1 MRVTN
6 RTRWWQYGL
15 HALGVL
21 LCCYFTVGQTAT
33 AGEALLPQQPDDELR
48 RVLIDAVSASDSFVD
63 RFDAE
68 VWLMDMSRRLQKK
81 IPDPAERLKIL
92 RMIHY
97 EATRASLPAEVVLAL
112 IEVESNFNRWA
123 LSIVGAQGLMQ
134 VMPFWL
140 KEIGRPNDNLFNP
153 ETNLRFGCTILRH
166 YLDKEK
172 GDLPRALA
180 RYNGSLGKTKY
191 PNKVF
196 AALQKRWYR
205 Q

>member
-1 MRVTN
+1 MRITN
-6 RTRWWQYGL
+6 QHQLWQYAL
-15 HALGVL
+15 HALCVL
-21 LCCYFTVGQTAT
+21 LCCCFIGDRAI
-33 AGEALLPQQPDDELR
+33 AREALLPQQPDDELR
-48 RVLIDAVSASDSFVD
+48 RLLSEAVNQSDSFVD

-81 IPDPAERLKIL
+81 IPDPSERLKTL
-92 RMIHY
+92 RIIHY
-97 EATRASLPAEVVLAL
+97 EAARASLPAELVLAL

-123 LSIVGAQGLMQ
+123 ISSVGAQGLMQ

-140 KEIGRPNDNLFNP
+140 KEIGRPNDNLFNT

-166 YLDKEK
+166 YLNKEK
-172 GDLPRALA
+172 GGLPRALA
-180 RYNGSLGKTKY
+180 RYNGSLGQTKY
-191 PNKVF
+191 SNKVF